1 MHSGADPSLETK
13 KETKSAKRRV
23 EQVVYRETRYDNVAY
38 HRLQF
43 LKVIS
48 HSLGSTRT
56 TEALQMTSENDSDA
70 DNDTSSQEPVI
81 SSNPSVSAT
90 ATVTAAAASDNICK
104 VCLIARRHG
113 DVLVPCG
120 HSRFYCNCEDTVADM
135 PDGCHVSRIKQY
147 LHSCPEQRNSVR
159 HIPGPDFQ
167 LPVLCTR

>member
-13 KETKSAKRRV
+13 EETKYAKRHV
-23 EQVVYRETRYDNVAY
+23 EQVAYREIRYDNVAY
-38 HRLQF
+38 YRLQF

-81 SSNPSVSAT
+81 SSTPSVSAT
-90 ATVTAAAASDNICK
+90 ATVTAAAASDNMCK

-113 DVLVPCG
+113 VVLVQCG
-120 HSRFYCNCEDTVADM
+120 HSRFCCNCADTVADM
-135 PDGCHVSRIKQY
+135 CSGWTC
-147 LHSCPEQRNSVR
+147 L
-159 HIPGPDFQ
+159 
-167 LPVLCTR
+167 LCTKVRAHNAATPRTSLVVGTRAN